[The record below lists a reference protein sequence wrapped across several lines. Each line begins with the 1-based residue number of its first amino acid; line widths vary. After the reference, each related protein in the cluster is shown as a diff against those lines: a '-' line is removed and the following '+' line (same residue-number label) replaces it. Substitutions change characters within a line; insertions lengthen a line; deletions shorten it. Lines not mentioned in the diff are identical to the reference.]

1 MKISQNFSI
10 LFWIYR
16 SKVTKQGLVPIY
28 MRITIDGDRTECST
42 KRLIEADAWDS
53 EKERVIESHPDAS
66 VINEYLRLIHNE
78 VSRHYNILLSIKDHI
93 TPDMVKESYLGK
105 NKEKQ
110 QKKTL
115 MQHFNQYLKIKQE
128 KVEVEDLS
136 NGRFKRFKV
145 LQGKVQA
152 FLKYKY
158 KVHDMNPEEMKFNFI
173 VGFEH
178 FLRTVQNIGFNTS
191 MKYAKDLKQVMNYIT
206 IEEDLSNNVFQSFKA
221 GYKKVKAKYLTEEEL
236 AAIENKVISVA
247 RLDEVRDCFIFSCYT
262 GYAYSDAE
270 ALTPKDVVKGFD
282 GSLWILRDRGKT
294 DEVENVP
301 LLPKAIE
308 IIEKYR
314 NHPYCKMYNKL
325 LPVNSNV
332 RYNAYLKE
340 IADVCGISKT
350 LTTHVAR
357 HTCAT
362 TVLLSNDV
370 PIETVKEF
378 LGHSDIRTTQIYART
393 VQKKLSRDLNALKER
408 IIGAEISKY
417 HNGASIPN
425 QVD

>member
-53 EKERVIESHPDAS
+53 EKERVIESHLDAS

-105 NKEKQ
+105 NKEKH

-115 MQHFNQYLKIKQE
+115 MQHFNQYLKVKQE

-145 LQGKVQA
+145 LQGKVLA

-158 KVHDMNPEEMKFNFI
+158 KVNDMHPEEMKFNFI

-282 GSLWILRDRGKT
+282 GSLWILRNRGKT
-294 DEVENVP
+294 NEVENVP

-314 NHPYCKMYNKL
+314 NHPYCKTYNKL

-340 IADVCGISKT
+340 IADLCGINKT

-378 LGHSDIRTTQIYART
+378 LGHSDIRTTQVYART
-393 VQKKLSRDLNALKER
+393 VQKKLSRDLNMLREKMT
-408 IIGAEISKY
+408 G
-417 HNGASIPN
+417 
-425 QVD
+425 